1 MFKRVCLLAAT
12 STLLV
17 FGSANAELPELAAT
31 GSGDTDHATSVV
43 TPRTSIS
50 PHAQLTRFLLQPV
63 DDPNRF
69 RGYRIAILAADGV
82 DGFDLQVPRDFLVER
97 GATVH
102 VIVPRP
108 FKALQSTGSGPML
121 TPKTSI
127 AVLEPSGE
135 QRTASFD
142 RFVDQVEPDDY
153 DAVYLPGYLASSS
166 DLAEPRNMAFL
177 REAARTGRSIF
188 AAGNS
193 ALLLVNA
200 GLLDESKAIGDV
212 ARSPS
217 PASSTLSVV
226 DDPLVSD
233 GNIYVTRDAFDMPVL
248 MDRLAATLLERP
260 ANGK

>member
-1 MFKRVCLLAAT
+1 MFKRVRLLAAT

-31 GSGDTDHATSVV
+31 GSGDTGRATSVV

-63 DDPNRF
+63 DDPNRL

-102 VIVPRP
+102 IIVPRP

-135 QRTASFD
+135 QRSASFD

-153 DAVYLPGYLASSS
+153 DAIYLPGYLTSSS
-166 DLAEPRNMAFL
+166 DLAEPRNLAFL
-177 REAARTGRSIF
+177 QEAARAGKSIF

-193 ALLLVNA
+193 PVLLVKA
-200 GLLDESKAIGDV
+200 GLFDDRQPIGEA
-212 ARSPS
+212 ARLSS

-226 DDPLVSD
+226 EDPLVND
-233 GNIYVTRDAFDMPVL
+233 GNIYAARDAFDMPIL
-248 MDRLAATLLERP
+248 MDRLATTLLERP
-260 ANGK
+260 VYGQ